1 MDWARLEY
9 FGLVRTCLLSIDYDW
24 VIETWVKSAYVNQA
38 IGGDGVC
45 VGGGLRGSCW
55 LKWNVSGTF
64 VLVVRNFGV
73 VSRH

>member
-55 LKWNVSGTF
+55 LKWNVW
-64 VLVVRNFGV
+64 VWIC
-73 VSRH
+73 